1 MRSESQLVLTQSL
14 LDRLLDESP
23 GTGDPAITYP
33 QSLRQFKAG
42 LKRDL
47 EWLLNTR
54 QTAAPITERLREVAA
69 SVVNYGLVDVA
80 SLAVDSE
87 QDRARLGRML
97 ETAIARFEPR
107 LEGVRVTLEP
117 PSPLLRRLR
126 FHIEGLLRVDP
137 APEQI
142 DFDTVL
148 ELASGQYEVK

>member
-14 LDRLLDESP
+14 LDRLIDESP
-23 GTGDPAITYP
+23 GTGDPTTTYQ

-54 QTAAPITERLREVAA
+54 QTPGLFTEGLRETSR
-69 SVVNYGLVDVA
+69 SVLNYGLLDMT
-80 SLAVDSE
+80 SLAVDSVE
-87 QDRARLGRML
+87 DRARLTRML
-97 ETAIARFEPR
+97 ETTIARFEPR
-107 LEGVRVTLEP
+107 LAGVRVTMEP
-117 PSPLLRRLR
+117 PTPLSRRLR
-126 FHIEGLLRVDP
+126 FHIEALLQVDP